1 MRFINAG
8 MRTLHGALK
17 AVVVAGELHNN
28 LRMKWGKAFLP
39 WLPTPDAAIA
49 AACHVNHRYALDG
62 CDPCSY
68 GGILWC
74 FGLFDKPM
82 GAESTPIFGQ
92 VRRMTTS
99 SIANRLNWNAYRAL
113 PVAAFGAATAA
124 QSGGGAAAVAGPA
137 AAGGAGGGGTQPS
150 IESFFK
156 PRKKA
161 RAA

>member
-1 MRFINAG
+1 MA
-8 MRTLHGALK
+8 A
-17 AVVVAGELHNN
+17 AAGELHNN

-39 WLPTPDAAIA
+39 WLPTPDEAIA

-82 GAESTPIFGQ
+82 GAEKTPISGQ
-92 VRRMTTS
+92 LRRMATS
-99 SIANRLNWNAYRAL
+99 SIANRLNWAQYRNL
-113 PVAAFGAATAA
+113 PVTAFGGTAA
-124 QSGGGAAAVAGPA
+124 PATTGGGAGNAAT
-137 AAGGAGGGGTQPS
+137 GGAGSAANGDAGTAKGGGKQPT